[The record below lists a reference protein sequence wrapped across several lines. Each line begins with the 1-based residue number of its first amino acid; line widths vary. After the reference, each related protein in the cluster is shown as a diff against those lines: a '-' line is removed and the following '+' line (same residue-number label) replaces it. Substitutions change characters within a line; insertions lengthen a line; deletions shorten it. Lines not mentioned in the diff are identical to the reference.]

1 MAWMLVIK
9 PHVVLDLIKKILLT
23 ERPPGRR
30 GEGILMGILEN
41 TLNVSAHQRRQLK
54 GHSYKTRLTHTD
66 LASNPEILASV
77 V

>member
-9 PHVVLDLIKKILLT
+9 HHVVLDLIKKILLA

-30 GEGILMGILEN
+30 EGILMGILEN

-54 GHSYKTRLTHTD
+54 GHSYKARLTHTD